1 MLNHPSSWLI
11 YPIYIRYAIWSNFF
25 LCEEQNDCFCA
36 SSVSKNGCGHAWKCA
51 PIFHGSPPK
60 NGGQFS
66 TGIDD
71 GLAHTYITQ
80 VEGGSQVKATCS
92 KNRVAHFLNSYFN
105 IELESEFNMLGETLV
120 SKKTNEKFEE
130 FLPLRLNQKDKGT
143 SSN

>member
-1 MLNHPSSWLI
+1 ML
-11 YPIYIRYAIWSNFF
+11 YVWSIFF
-25 LCEEQNDCFCA
+25 SFVKNKTIV
-36 SSVSKNGCGHAWKCA
+36 SVQVVSQKSGCGHAWKCA

-80 VEGGSQVKATCS
+80 VEGGSQVKATCL

-105 IELESEFNMLGETLV
+105 IELEPEFNMLDEILV
-120 SKKTNEKFEE
+120 SKIF
-130 FLPLRLNQKDKGT
+130 QKKSDLI
-143 SSN
+143 

>member
-1 MLNHPSSWLI
+1 M
-11 YPIYIRYAIWSNFF
+11 YDRFFF